1 MCSFNPTAVRYRP
14 WSAAGLGVGLM
25 FLCGCVGPI
34 TTRQVPA
41 PLVAHAKIPG
51 YDGIRYGYDHTE
63 MEFVA
68 DYQTAMGAA
77 QPGDDGVAVLA
88 LSGGGANGAFCAGIL
103 CGWTDIGRR
112 PNFQVVT
119 GVSTGA
125 LAAPFA
131 FLGPAYDDRLIGAY
145 TTISDRDIFLPHFVS
160 SAFNLFRGDSLAD
173 TKPLTQTLSRFVDQ
187 KMLDDIAAEYRR
199 GRRLYVCTTELASG
213 RAVFWNLTAVAASGR
228 PDALPLFIKIL
239 TASASI
245 PIVFPPQYFEVEA
258 GQRRYTE
265 MHVDGGLSRQVFI
278 HMHGA
283 RAGLAPKPDGKPVPL
298 TAYIICNT
306 KITPEYEPI
315 RPSLL
320 PIALRTVNALLRAE
334 AIGDL
339 HRIYIQTT
347 TEQAGFRLAA
357 IPEDF
362 SMQHQGT
369 FDPKFMKDLFN
380 LGRQLAQSG
389 QLWRDQPP
397 TMGVSR

>member
-1 MCSFNPTAVRYRP
+1 MGI
-14 WSAAGLGVGLM
+14 GLGL
-25 FLCGCVGPI
+25 FCGCVGPLAP
-34 TTRQVPA
+34 RHVPE

-63 MEFVA
+63 SEFVA
-68 DYQTAMGAA
+68 DYRTAMRSARPDA
-77 QPGDDGVAVLA
+77 DGVALLA
-88 LSGGGANGAFCAGIL
+88 LSGGGANGAFCAGII
-103 CGWTDIGRR
+103 CGWTDVGRR
-112 PNFQVVT
+112 PEFQVVT

-131 FLGPAYDDRLIGAY
+131 FLGPAYDDRLISAY
-145 TTISDRDIFLPHFVS
+145 TTVSDRDIFLPHFVS

-173 TKPLTQTLSRFVDQ
+173 TKPLTQTLARLVDQ
-187 KMLDDIAAEYRR
+187 NMLDAIAAEHRR

-228 PDALPLFIKIL
+228 PDALALFLKIL

-245 PIVFPPQYFEVEA
+245 PIVFPPQYIEVEA
-258 GQRRYTE
+258 DQSRYTE

-283 RAGLAPKPDGKPVPL
+283 RAGLAPKPDGQPMPL
-298 TAYIICNT
+298 TAYIICNA
-306 KITPEYEPI
+306 KITPEYEQL

-320 PIALRTVNALLRAE
+320 PIALRTVNSLLRAE

-339 HRIYIQTT
+339 NRIYMQTT
-347 TEQAGFRLAA
+347 TEQADFRLAA
-357 IPEDF
+357 IPENF
-362 SMQHQGT
+362 SMHHQGT

-389 QLWRDQPP
+389 QLWSNEPP
-397 TMGVSR
+397 RLGVSR